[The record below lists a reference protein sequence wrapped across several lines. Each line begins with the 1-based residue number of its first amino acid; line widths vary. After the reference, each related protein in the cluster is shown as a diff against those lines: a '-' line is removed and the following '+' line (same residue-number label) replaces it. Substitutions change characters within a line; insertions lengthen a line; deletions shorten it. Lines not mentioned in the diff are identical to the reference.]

1 MTHLVLRLSRVCHSQ
16 CVDVLMLQV
25 QTLREQKYQH
35 GQGGRGARSLSRG
48 RSVWDITKQGTKAK
62 RINKDDMKRAVQ
74 AATQAA
80 KSAAEAAKNASSLV
94 TKNSEAVGKL
104 LQSLNPSTSKPSPKK
119 KEKKTSSENPDDS
132 ESSSDSEASSDDSE
146 DVKDIAKKIVNQNR
160 YTHVVLGIMLVSSF
174 VWRYIVVKVAR
185 RVKNKVS
192 DPWGY
197 VGGMLTDNFK
207 GPGEKDPK
215 AADSADQSK
224 NDNAGGLTLPDFNLA
239 PILHP
244 DRESKGESDK
254 EVASSPSDGVKERV
268 TNRFGFLQSKG
279 SNGNGQ

>member
-1 MTHLVLRLSRVCHSQ
+1 MLS
-16 CVDVLMLQV
+16 QV

-35 GQGGRGARSLSRG
+35 RQGGRGARSLSRG

-62 RINKDDMKRAVQ
+62 RISKDDMRRAVQ

-80 KSAAEAAKNASSLV
+80 KSAAEAAKKASSLV

-119 KEKKTSSENPDDS
+119 KEKKASSENPDDS

-215 AADSADQSK
+215 ADSADQSK
-224 NDNAGGLTLPDFNLA
+224 NGNSGGLTLPEFNLS

-244 DRESKGESDK
+244 EKSEDDK
-254 EVASSPSDGVKERV
+254 EVASSPDGVKEDRV